1 MNFERRFLRL
11 DFIFEVQKSRSRI
24 CSFTLKV
31 KKLERLL
38 RKKVQF
44 KLFHFLIVCINAYW
58 QNLENSP
65 KKFPKIY
72 FFQKSGISKKQVIR
86 FQPNENM
93 VVQPFHCSRLNF
105 RHFISRPICNLKFPI
120 IKIIYFDEKISLG
133 DSRT

>member
-86 FQPNENM
+86 FQPNENFKYGCAAFSLQS
-93 VVQPFHCSRLNF
+93 VEFSAFHITSHMQSKIPNYKN
-105 RHFISRPICNLKFPI
+105 NLF
-120 IKIIYFDEKISLG
+120 
-133 DSRT
+133 